1 MSDTDLAR
9 ARHRSRNPFY
19 RWGLWP
25 IPIDPN
31 DYLGNGELYDIGA
44 GRVYIE
50 SIGDGKDIIMLPG
63 FAGSSRSF
71 RAIAKELQDDYRVHL
86 CDFLGSGLSDKPQAV
101 DHSWRGQARQV
112 DAIMKALELKKAIL
126 IANSGS
132 SMTSIFASFR
142 SPRRFEALVL
152 ISPFLVP
159 SMVAG
164 WGAKLAGNSFCSHL
178 MPLVLGSRFAVK
190 FANYLGHYDKSVI
203 NDHTIDEQYL
213 ALGSPG
219 FWGSLKKSAR
229 YLYPAGVRGIAQMIE
244 IPTLAI
250 TAEAD
255 RACDLDGTQELIS
268 EMSRGRLELVTDCGH
283 MIHAERPA
291 YAVRLIREFLSA
303 ESEKIK

>member
-1 MSDTDLAR
+1 MLDTDLAR

-19 RWGLWP
+19 RWGFWP

-31 DYLGNGELYDIGA
+31 DYLGSGELVDIGI

-50 SIGDGKDIIMLPG
+50 SIGNGKDIIMLPG

-71 RAIAKELQDDYRVHL
+71 RGIAKELQDDYRVHL
-86 CDFLGSGLSDKPQAV
+86 CDFLGSGLSDKPQGV
-101 DHSWRGQARQV
+101 DHSWRGQARQI
-112 DAIMKALELKKAIL
+112 DAIMKALEIKKAIL

-152 ISPFLVP
+152 ISPFLAP
-159 SMVAG
+159 SMAAK
-164 WGAKLAGNSFCSHL
+164 WGAKLAGNSLFSHL

-190 FANYLGHYDKSVI
+190 LANHLGHCDKSMI
-203 NDHTIDEQYL
+203 NDETIDEQYL

-219 FWGSLKKSAR
+219 FWGSLKRSAR

-250 TAEAD
+250 IAEAD
-255 RACDLDGTQELIS
+255 KACDLERTQDLIS
-268 EMSRGRLELVTDCGH
+268 DMSGGHLEILEDCGH
-283 MIHAERPA
+283 MIHAERPDS
-291 YAVRLIREFLSA
+291 AVRLIREFLGA
-303 ESEKIK
+303 EPE